1 MADLRPWSN
10 DEKNFLLAEI
20 LKQHSPPSNIF
31 WNFVAS
37 LNPQPRWDDLP
48 LPAGQS
54 GLKRHQPHAMC
65 WGCSKRHA
73 GASDAKQIPGR
84 SVNACR
90 YAYDELPR
98 PHPPTYITGPYGPQ
112 TPLSAPPPGI
122 KRAFQLEPAFP
133 GRVIAPRPSNL
144 APSGAGQPPA
154 SEPAPKRRRG
164 RPPKAETQAREAAAA
179 ASRSEAGPA
188 PPLAPHP
195 QIPSRAV
202 STPVSAAPAPAEEPQ
217 PPQQSSTRM
226 PISAVLTPV
235 APHTASSSSSSSG
248 KRRRGRSMRIDPEGP
263 PGGSTGASG
272 QIYESPYG
280 RAMGPLLEDTPARAA
295 VLRHREEQQ
304 GTPQQLAPEPGSATR
319 PGAES
324 GAGPRGT

>member
-48 LPAGQS
+48 LPAG
-54 GLKRHQPHAMC
+54 
-65 WGCSKRHA
+65 
-73 GASDAKQIPGR
+73 R

-98 PHPPTYITGPYGPQ
+98 SHPPSYITGPYGPQ

-122 KRAFQLEPAFP
+122 KRPFQLEPAFP

-179 ASRSEAGPA
+179 ASRSEPGPA

-217 PPQQSSTRM
+217 PAQLSSTRM

-263 PGGSTGASG
+263 PGGSAGASG

-295 VLRHREEQQ
+295 VMRHREEQQ
-304 GTPQQLAPEPGSATR
+304 VTPQQLGPQPGSSAAR

-324 GAGPRGT
+324 GAGPSGS

>member
-1 MADLRPWSN
+1 MANLRPWSN

-20 LKQHSPPSNIF
+20 LKQHSPPSAIF

-48 LPAGQS
+48 LPAG
-54 GLKRHQPHAMC
+54 
-65 WGCSKRHA
+65 
-73 GASDAKQIPGR
+73 R
-84 SVNACR
+84 SLNACR
-90 YAYDELPR
+90 YAYDELRHAPQQ
-98 PHPPTYITGPYGPQ
+98 PYITNPYGPQ

-122 KRAFQLEPAFP
+122 KRPFQLEPAFP

-144 APSGAGQPPA
+144 APSGAGLPPA

-164 RPPKAETQAREAAAA
+164 RPPKAETQAREAATAA
-179 ASRSEAGPA
+179 GRSEAGPA
-188 PPLAPHP
+188 PPLAAHP
-195 QIPSRAV
+195 QFPSRAV
-202 STPVSAAPAPAEEPQ
+202 STPVSTAPPPAEEPQ
-217 PPQQSSTRM
+217 PAQQSSTRM

-263 PGGSTGASG
+263 PGGSAGASG
-272 QIYESPYG
+272 PLYESPYG
-280 RAMGPLLEDTPARAA
+280 RAMAPLSEDTPARAA
-295 VLRHREEQQ
+295 VMRHREELQ
-304 GTPQQLAPEPGSATR
+304 GTPQQLGLQAASSAAR

-324 GAGPRGT
+324 GSEPGPGGS